1 MFWEDLFFFF
11 CGFSEHFNLIVLFF
25 GVVLAVALFL
35 VGFEFFVVISL
46 VFFCF
51 VTILFLVAHFLFHL
65 YLSSIPS

>member
-1 MFWEDLFFFF
+1 
-11 CGFSEHFNLIVLFF
+11 
-25 GVVLAVALFL
+25 